1 MKARLI
7 RIGNSQGVRIPK
19 PLLQQTGLRD
29 EVEIEVQ
36 DDVSLVIRA
45 AGNPRAG
52 WDEAFAAMAL
62 QGDDDL
68 FDGKELVPTRWDEE
82 EWEWR

>member
-36 DDVSLVIRA
+36 GEGLLIRA
-45 AGNPRAG
+45 IDHPRAG
-52 WDEAFAAMAL
+52 WDEAFALMAL
-62 QGDDDL
+62 QGDDALLDE
-68 FDGKELVPTRWDEE
+68 GELVPTRWDEE

>member
-36 DDVSLVIRA
+36 NEGLFIRA
-45 AGNPRAG
+45 VGHPRAG
-52 WDEAFAAMAL
+52 WDEAFALMAL
-62 QGDDDL
+62 EGDDALLD
-68 FDGKELVPTRWDEE
+68 DGELVPTRWDEE

>member
-1 MKARLI
+1 MKAHLI

-19 PLLQQTGLRD
+19 PLLEQTKLRD

-36 DDVSLVIRA
+36 DDCLVIRA

-52 WDEAFAAMAL
+52 WDEAFAAMAR
-62 QGDDDL
+62 QGDDALLDSK
-68 FDGKELVPTRWDEE
+68 DLVPTRWDEE
-82 EWEWR
+82 EWEWQ

>member
-1 MKARLI
+1 MKAHLI

-29 EVEIEVQ
+29 EVEMEVQ
-36 DDVSLVIRA
+36 DGGLFIRA
-45 AGNPRAG
+45 AGHPRAG

-62 QGDDDL
+62 QGDDAL
-68 FDGKELVPTRWDEE
+68 LDGKELVPTRWDEE

>member
-1 MKARLI
+1 MKAHLI

-19 PLLQQTGLRD
+19 PLLEQTGLRD
-29 EVEIEVQ
+29 EVEMEVQ
-36 DDVSLVIRA
+36 DGGLVIRA
-45 AGNPRAG
+45 VSHPRAG

-62 QGDDDL
+62 QGDDAL
-68 FDGKELVPTRWDEE
+68 LDGKELVPTRWDEE